1 MPSKLAVQN
10 LLLDMPWRELI
21 NNLSPKLLG
30 LGAMEDEAQTHDALQ
45 DEAIKLLE
53 LGKEKN

>member
-10 LLLDMPWRELI
+10 LLLNMP
-21 NNLSPKLLG
+21 PKLLG
-30 LGAMEDEAQTHDALQ
+30 LGAMEDQAQTHDALQ